1 MKESDFLPLFLIVGE
16 KAFQE
21 KRKEKSELS

>member
-1 MKESDFLPLFLIVGE
+1 MKESDFLPLFLIVEE
-16 KAFQE
+16 KEFQE